1 MNSRSILLAMVL
13 GLSTFGTSQSASP
26 KITYTTVAVPVG
38 VALSEISKQAGM
50 RLTVSPQVA
59 SEIVVVSFKGVS
71 LDDVKT
77 QIAKVCSAKWEISDG
92 GEMLVPDLVQ
102 RRQEEQK
109 EKAELTAQIAK
120 ELKNMVESLNPPKK
134 DPKAKV
140 DPEEAEM
147 ERMMMFRSGGAANK
161 AVIKL
166 AAAIGATNFASMD
179 GRVRVVYSTHPTRMQ
194 RQMLGGYNAILG
206 QLVTE
211 YNSELVQKQKD
222 KANHPVEETAESKR
236 MQEMM
241 KMFGEFDED
250 DDTPVEGTPSKAILV
265 CSRQQLMGGISLQLK
280 VFNEKGK
287 VVIRGSHMI
296 ATGGGMFDTAD
307 LEDFEFGPDGLPKQK
322 PQTKAEAGEKPIVF
336 SDSTK
341 ELGEMSNFMTM
352 GTNTKKMSEELRM
365 KLLNPDQY
373 DPLSFTHSE
382 ALLALAAQKGKPLVA
397 CLPDTMESYIGMF
410 MPKKEGLTPSA
421 YVQSISSAAFV
432 STDGPFVY
440 VKPVESAKSRRER
453 IDRVALGLFLRAVD
467 SRGSVSLDDL
477 ATYAQKSNS
486 PMEDSLAMTYFMV
499 FAPNAIQSGMGGQV
513 SWDMLRFYGGLST
526 LQKKNM
532 AEGGRLGF
540 NQLNPTQT
548 AALRQM
554 AFGPETALIV
564 DNPNAKKPDFEL
576 PSFMR
581 GAMFGAMGNDYRSE
595 PTELMPN
602 GLPNDGYVELKL
614 TQDNIAKPTGNVPAM
629 FGNATLGADE
639 LAMLKMF
646 KDMPGMEQM
655 SAMMPSIDEVRLGER
670 SVYDFK
676 FIFGQGVTM
685 DKSLNDD
692 RMSSKSPVV
701 KMANLPGEFSKK
713 IEDRLAAFKKLPF
726 FDPAFFQGGG
736 GGAVPPPAP

>member
-13 GLSTFGTSQSASP
+13 GLSTIGIGQSASP

-77 QIAKVCSAKWEISDG
+77 QIAKVCSAKWEIADG

-109 EKAELTAQIAK
+109 EKAETTAAIAK
-120 ELKNMVESLNPPKK
+120 ELKTMVESLNPPKR

-147 ERMMMFRSGGAANK
+147 EQMMFRSGGAANK

-166 AAAIGATNFASMD
+166 AAAIGAVNFAAMD
-179 GRVRVVYSTHPTRMQ
+179 GKTRVVYSTNPTRMQ
-194 RQMLGGYNAILG
+194 RAMVGNYNVILG

-211 YNSELVQKQKD
+211 YNAELVQKQKD
-222 KANHPVEETAESKR
+222 KANNPREENAQTKR

-241 KMFGEFDED
+241 QMFGMSDED
-250 DDTPVEGTPSKAILV
+250 DDTPIEGTPSKAILV
-265 CSRQQLMGGISLQLK
+265 CSRQQLMGGITLQLK

-287 VVIRGSHMI
+287 VIIRGSHMI
-296 ATGGGMFDTAD
+296 STGGGMFDPGD
-307 LEDFEFGPDGLPKQK
+307 LEDLEFGPDGLPKQK
-322 PQTKAEAGEKPIVF
+322 PQTKADAGEKPIVF

-373 DPLSFTHSE
+373 DPLSFSHSE

-397 CLPDTMESYIGMF
+397 CLPDKMESYIGMF
-410 MPKKEGLTPSA
+410 MPKKEALTPSA
-421 YVQSISSAAFV
+421 YVQSISSVAFV

-440 VKPVESAKSRRER
+440 VKPAESAKSRRER
-453 IDRVALGLFLRAVD
+453 IDRVALGMFLRAVEN
-467 SRGSVSLDDL
+467 RGSVALDDL
-477 ATYAQKSNS
+477 AAYAQKSNS

-540 NQLNPTQT
+540 NQLNPIQT
-548 AALRQM
+548 SALRQM

-581 GAMFGAMGNDYRSE
+581 GAMFGALGNDYRSE

-602 GLPNDGYVELKL
+602 GLPGDGFVELKL
-614 TQDNIAKPTGNVPAM
+614 TQDSIAKPTGSIPAM
-629 FGNATLGADE
+629 FGNAVMGADE

-646 KDMPGMEQM
+646 KDMPGMEQL
-655 SAMMPSIDEVRLGER
+655 SGMMPTIDEVRLGER

-701 KMANLPGEFSKK
+701 KMANLPADFSKK
-713 IEDRLAAFKKLPF
+713 IEDRLVAFKKLPF

-736 GGAVPPPAP
+736 GGGVPPPAQ